1 MASERAVFVDG
12 TGLLYR
18 AFHALPQNL
27 KTTAGEPTNALFGFA
42 QMFRKVFSGRR
53 TTLGAVVFDAGK
65 GTFRT
70 DIDPAYKAE
79 RPKMEDALRSQ
90 LAHLDGLV
98 DAHGFRVVSVPG
110 FEADDVIASLTAR
123 ARALGH
129 EVWVVSS
136 DKDLLQLVDTDVRV
150 IDSVKEVL
158 YDSETVYRRF
168 GVRPA
173 LLP

>member
-42 QMFRKVFSGRR
+42 QMFRKVFAGRR
-53 TTLGAVVFDAGK
+53 PALGAVVFDGGK

-70 DIDPAYKAE
+70 AIDPAYKAE

-98 DAHGFRVVSVPG
+98 EAHGFRALSVPG
-110 FEADDVIASLTAR
+110 FEADDVIASLTTR

-136 DKDLLQLVDTDVRV
+136 DKDLLQLVDADTRV
-150 IDSVKEVL
+150 LDSV
-158 YDSETVYRRF
+158 
-168 GVRPA
+168 
-173 LLP
+173 